1 MKVKRLEGSERF
13 EAYKLAAFCFHKRLD
28 DIESEREK
36 REAETFED
44 WGAFDDDGSLM
55 ARIFNRPYDFYLDG
69 IPVKTGGI
77 GAVATFPEY
86 RESGAV
92 RAIFREILPSAY
104 KNGEVLSA
112 LFPFSH
118 KFYRKFGYEV
128 IPFENE
134 YKFRPSILAEY
145 RKIPDEEK
153 CGVKRLKQG
162 ESAKDFLDVYN
173 EFAPKFNLAA
183 RRTEELMLKHVKFEK
198 EYIDRKFSYLFSH
211 NGKNVA
217 YLIFTD
223 EFNPEA
229 AHLKVEECA
238 WTCRTG
244 FKAILNFL
252 SRFSADYGS
261 ITLPLPKGTDL
272 LKLIR
277 CDDAYSIETS
287 VSQNFM
293 LRVVNARKL
302 FEIIKRPEDCDFKV
316 KIKDDI
322 IEENNE
328 TLHVLGD
335 RTDIIGS
342 DEDADIELDIR
353 ALSQLASGCTDLDE
367 ALLRDDVRLN
377 GKIEMLRKCFVQKKI
392 FVSEDF

>member
-1 MKVKRLEGSERF
+1 MKIKRLEGKERF

-36 REAETFED
+36 REEETFED
-44 WGAFDDDGSLM
+44 WGAFDEDGTLM
-55 ARIFNRPYDFYLDG
+55 ARIYNKPYDFYLDG
-69 IPVKTGGI
+69 RPVKTGGI

-92 RAIFREILPSAY
+92 RAIFREILSSAY
-104 KNGEVLSA
+104 KNGEILSA

-134 YKFRPSILAEY
+134 YKFEPSILAEY

-153 CGVKRLKQG
+153 CDVKRWMQG
-162 ESAKDFLDVYN
+162 DDVRGFLDVYDD
-173 EFAPKFNLAA
+173 FAPKFILAA
-183 RRTEELMLKHVKFEK
+183 RRTEEMMLKHVKYEK
-198 EYIDRKFSYLFSH
+198 EYTDRKFSYLFSH
-211 NGKNVA
+211 GGKNVA
-217 YLIFTD
+217 YLIFKD
-223 EFNPEA
+223 VFNPKA

-261 ITLPLPKGTDL
+261 ITLPLPKGIDL
-272 LKLIR
+272 LKVIH
-277 CDDAYSIETS
+277 CDDAYSIETKL
-287 VSQNFM
+287 SQHFM
-293 LRVVNARKL
+293 VRVVNAKKA
-302 FEIIKRPEDCDFKV
+302 FESVIKPDDCDFTV
-316 KIKDDI
+316 KIHDDF
-322 IEENNE
+322 IEENNL
-328 TLHVLGD
+328 TLHVRNDGTLVTEKD
-335 RTDIIGS
+335 LP
-342 DEDADIELDIR
+342 ADIELDIR
-353 ALSQLASGCTDLDE
+353 VLSQLVTGCTDLDE
-367 ALLRDDVRLN
+367 ALLRDDVKVN
-377 GKIEMLRKCFVQKKI
+377 GKIEMLRKCFVQKKL